1 MTSVNDFLMENVDT
15 KPETREVKFK
25 RFKSP
30 FVIKSLTEDENSVI
44 QKDATRKIKDKQT
57 RQVISQLDQSKYID
71 LMVLNSVVTPDLNSE
86 QIQKSWN
93 CLANPVGVLK
103 KMLRAGE
110 YIELMQQVQ
119 DLSGFDMEDVE
130 ELKDEVKN

>member
-1 MTSVNDFLMENVDT
+1 MENVDT
-15 KPETREVKFK
+15 KPETKEIQFK

-44 QKDATRKIKDKQT
+44 QKDATRKTKDKQT
-57 RQVISQLDQSKYID
+57 RQIVSQLDQSKYAD
-71 LMVLNSVVTPDLNSE
+71 LMIVASVVSPDLNSE

-93 CLANPVGVLK
+93 CMADPVGVLK

-119 DLSGFDMEDVE
+119 ELSGFDLEDVE
-130 ELKDEVKN
+130 DLKDEVKN